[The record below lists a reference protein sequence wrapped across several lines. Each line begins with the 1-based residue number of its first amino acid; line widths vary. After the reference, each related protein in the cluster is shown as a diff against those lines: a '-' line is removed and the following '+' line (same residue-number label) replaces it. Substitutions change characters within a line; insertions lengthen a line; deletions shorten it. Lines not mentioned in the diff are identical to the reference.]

1 MCNPIAGPGF
11 MPSRTRSRPLNNT
24 GSGAESTPRSR
35 ARPNPSN
42 APWAPCIAHA
52 TNDQVGGGVPGD
64 GPSPNDSWGYQ
75 SCTETLHA
83 FSTPSG
89 SWRSFTFDKA
99 SLDAQCQQYY
109 NVTPDTHHL
118 EKWGGGYAIADKN
131 LTTNLIWSNG
141 ELVRG
146 GGRGESERQSADRCC
161 THTLAVKRRSHTPLA
176 VNPP

>member
-1 MCNPIAGPGF
+1 MTSPG
-11 MPSRTRSRPLNNT
+11 SSSSLVTRLASVTSMYN
-24 GSGAESTPRSR
+24 GWKKGDA
-35 ARPNPSN
+35 
-42 APWAPCIAHA
+42 CIAHA

-75 SCTETLHA
+75 SCTETLHT

-99 SLDAQCQQYY
+99 SLDAQCQRYY

-141 ELVRG
+141 ELVSSVFRSVLRSGEGDGG
-146 GGRGESERQSADRCC
+146 GGRCGF
-161 THTLAVKRRSHTPLA
+161 
-176 VNPP
+176 